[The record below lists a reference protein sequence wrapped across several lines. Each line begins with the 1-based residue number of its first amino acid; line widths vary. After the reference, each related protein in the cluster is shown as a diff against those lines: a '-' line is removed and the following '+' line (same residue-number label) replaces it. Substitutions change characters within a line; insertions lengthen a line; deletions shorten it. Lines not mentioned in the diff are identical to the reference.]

1 MYVAKKKNFTELK
14 KVFTMAIRILKKAS
28 KCDVIKVKS
37 VVLLIF
43 LKTGDIEKIISNFG
57 SGCHENKISK
67 NLLINNIFNFLRNFS
82 VSA

>member
-28 KCDVIKVKS
+28 KYDVIKVKS

-43 LKTGDIEKIISNFG
+43 FEDRRHREDNWQ
-57 SGCHENKISK
+57 
-67 NLLINNIFNFLRNFS
+67 LRKRLP
-82 VSA
+82 